1 MLSVFGL
8 PGGFEQLSPTRA
20 GIALGV
26 AFGLGWLG
34 AWLAVTRHLVPAEAP
49 AMRRNFGAA

>member
-8 PGGFEQLSPTRA
+8 PEGFEQLSPTRA

-34 AWLAVTRHLVPAEAP
+34 AWLAVARHLVPAKAQP
-49 AMRRNFGAA
+49 